1 MPRIKSI
8 PAARRVVV
16 KVGTNVV
23 MRDDGALALGRIY
36 GLIESVA
43 SACRQ
48 GKEILLVSSGAVGL
62 GVQRLGLLERPKLL
76 SSKQACA
83 AIGQGRLMSMYEEG
97 FEKLGLL
104 TAQVLLTGDDFRSP
118 ERYRNLRATLDRLL
132 ELGTVPVLNENDA
145 VSTREL
151 ETRDHGK
158 AVFGDNDELSALVAT
173 KLSADLLV
181 ILSDVDGLF
190 TANPARSARAKRI
203 PKVVEV
209 TPEVEALA
217 DGGGARGRGGMAT
230 KLRAARL
237 AAKGG
242 VATVI
247 ANGRTPGI
255 LDAVLAGE
263 DVGTVFLPV
272 RPGAGR

>member
-1 MPRIKSI
+1 MPQDKRI

-43 SACRQ
+43 SARRQ
-48 GKEILLVSSGAVGL
+48 GKEVLLVSSGAVGL
-62 GVQRLGLLERPKLL
+62 GVQRLGLPERPKLL
-76 SSKQACA
+76 ASKQACA
-83 AIGQGRLMSMYEEG
+83 AIGQGRLMSMYEQG

-104 TAQVLLTGDDFRSP
+104 TAQVLLTGDDFRSA

-151 ETRDHGK
+151 ETRDHGR

-173 KLSADLLV
+173 KLAADLLV

-190 TANPARSARAKRI
+190 TANPARNSRAKRI
-203 PKVVEV
+203 PRVNEV

-230 KLRAARL
+230 KLRAAHL
-237 AAKGG
+237 ATKGG
-242 VATVI
+242 VVAVI
-247 ANGRTPGI
+247 ANGRVPGI
-255 LDAVLAGE
+255 LDAVLSGG
-263 DVGTVFLPV
+263 DVGTVFLPAP
-272 RPGAGR
+272 RRGR

>member
-1 MPRIKSI
+1 
-8 PAARRVVV
+8 
-16 KVGTNVV
+16 
-23 MRDDGALALGRIY
+23 
-36 GLIESVA
+36 
-43 SACRQ
+43 
-48 GKEILLVSSGAVGL
+48 
-62 GVQRLGLLERPKLL
+62 
-76 SSKQACA
+76 
-83 AIGQGRLMSMYEEG
+83 
-97 FEKLGLL
+97 
-104 TAQVLLTGDDFRSP
+104 
-118 ERYRNLRATLDRLL
+118 LL

-151 ETRDHGK
+151 ETRDHGR

-173 KLSADLLV
+173 KLAADLLV

-190 TANPARSARAKRI
+190 TANPARSSRARRI

-230 KLRAARL
+230 KLRAAQL

-242 VATVI
+242 VVTVI

-272 RPGAGR
+272 RRRAGH

>member
-1 MPRIKSI
+1 MFREKRV
-8 PAARRVVV
+8 AKARRVVV

-23 MRDDGALALGRIY
+23 MRDDGVLALGRLY

-43 SACRQ
+43 SARRK
-48 GKEILLVSSGAVGL
+48 GKEILIVSSGAVGL
-62 GVQRLGLLERPKLL
+62 GVQRLGLAERPKLL
-76 SSKQACA
+76 ASKQACA
-83 AIGQGRLMSMYEEG
+83 AIGQGRLMSVYEQG

-132 ELGTVPVLNENDA
+132 ELGTVPILNENDA

-151 ETRDHGK
+151 ETRDHGR

-173 KLSADLLV
+173 KLAADLLV

-190 TANPARSARAKRI
+190 TANPARSRDARRV
-203 PKVVEV
+203 PSVPEV
-209 TPEVEALA
+209 TADVEAMA
-217 DGGGARGRGGMAT
+217 DGRGARGRGGMAT

-237 AAKGG
+237 ATKGG
-242 VATVI
+242 VAAVI

-255 LDAVLAGE
+255 LDAILEGR
-263 DVGTVFLPV
+263 DVGTVFLPSAAV
-272 RPGAGR
+272 KG

>member
-1 MPRIKSI
+1 M
-8 PAARRVVV
+8 VV

-23 MRDDGALALGRIY
+23 MRDDGVLALGRIY

-43 SACRQ
+43 SARRV

-62 GVQRLGLLERPKLL
+62 GVQRLGLTEKPTLL

-83 AIGQGRLMSMYEEG
+83 AIGQGRLMSVYEQG

-151 ETRDHGK
+151 ETKDHGH

-173 KLSADLLV
+173 KLAADLLV
-181 ILSDVDGLF
+181 ILSDVDGLY
-190 TANPARSARAKRI
+190 TANPARNVDAERI
-203 PKVVEV
+203 PAVREV
-209 TPEVEALA
+209 TEEVEALA
-217 DGGGARGRGGMAT
+217 DGASARGRGGMAT
-230 KLRAARL
+230 KLRAAR
-237 AAKGG
+237 AANRGG
-242 VATVI
+242 VIAVI
-247 ANGRTPGI
+247 ANGRVPGI
-255 LDAVLAGE
+255 LDKVLSGE
-263 DVGTVFLPV
+263 DVGTVFLPP
-272 RPGAGR
+272 RTGAGR

>member
-1 MPRIKSI
+1 M
-8 PAARRVVV
+8 
-16 KVGTNVV
+16 
-23 MRDDGALALGRIY
+23 
-36 GLIESVA
+36 SV
-43 SACRQ
+43 
-48 GKEILLVSSGAVGL
+48 
-62 GVQRLGLLERPKLL
+62 
-76 SSKQACA
+76 
-83 AIGQGRLMSMYEEG
+83 YEQG

-118 ERYRNLRATLDRLL
+118 DRYRNLRATLDRLL

-190 TANPARSARAKRI
+190 TANPARSTRAKRI

-255 LDAVLAGE
+255 LDAVLSGE

>member
-1 MPRIKSI
+1 MFREKRV
-8 PAARRVVV
+8 AKARRVVV

-23 MRDDGALALGRIY
+23 MRDDGVLALGRLY

-43 SACRQ
+43 SARRK
-48 GKEILLVSSGAVGL
+48 GKEILIVSSGAVGL
-62 GVQRLGLLERPKLL
+62 GVQRLGLAERPKLL
-76 SSKQACA
+76 ASKQACA
-83 AIGQGRLMSMYEEG
+83 AIGQGRLMTVYEQG

-132 ELGTVPVLNENDA
+132 ELGTVPILNENDA

-151 ETRDHGK
+151 ETRDHGR

-173 KLSADLLV
+173 KLAADLLV

-190 TANPARSARAKRI
+190 TANPARSRDARRV
-203 PKVVEV
+203 PSVPEV
-209 TPEVEALA
+209 TADVEAMA

-237 AAKGG
+237 ATKGG
-242 VATVI
+242 VAAVI

-255 LDAVLAGE
+255 LDAILEGR
-263 DVGTVFLPV
+263 DVGTVFLPSAAV
-272 RPGAGR
+272 KG